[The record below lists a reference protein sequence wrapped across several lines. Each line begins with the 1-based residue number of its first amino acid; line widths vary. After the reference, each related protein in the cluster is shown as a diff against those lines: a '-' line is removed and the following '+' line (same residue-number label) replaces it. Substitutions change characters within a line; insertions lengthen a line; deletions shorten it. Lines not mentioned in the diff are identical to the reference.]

1 MKKRTKI
8 VLGVFGGLVVLG
20 AAAVIW
26 QWNNVQAV
34 QMAMTMD
41 SAKIEQKLAENEQTL
56 KQAMMDYHLA
66 DYNFSDEEVAA
77 LATGDLAAEDAV
89 SMLTGRAEAD
99 GSQPENGAAPED
111 SSSSASTAREQQPAA
126 LSAPAQQ
133 NAQEKIQQ
141 QVATM
146 YVLQATFEG
155 KLDRIIQQAIAEY
168 NAGEGSKQEL
178 VNKHLNEI
186 AALEDECDARVSDV
200 ISALKPLLEETGQG
214 NDLIKQIQQ
223 TYANEKSLKKAYY
236 MHKLKG

>member
-41 SAKIEQKLAENEQTL
+41 SATIEQKLAENEQTL

-89 SMLTGRAEAD
+89 SMLTGRGEDD
-99 GSQPENGAAPED
+99 GSQPDNGAAPED
-111 SSSSASTAREQQPAA
+111 SPSSESAAQEQQPAA
-126 LSAPAQQ
+126 LPAPAQRT
-133 NAQEKIQQ
+133 AQEKIQQ

-146 YVLQATFEG
+146 YVLQATFQG
-155 KLDRIIQQAIAEY
+155 KLDRIVQQAIAEY

-186 AALEDECDARVSDV
+186 AALEDECDACVSDV
-200 ISALKPLLEETGQG
+200 VSALKPLLEQTGQG

-236 MHKLKG
+236 MNKLKG